1 MGIPAN
7 AVRKKRLEKERGM
20 IRSRFKTKFI

>member
-1 MGIPAN
+1 MGPAN
-7 AVRKKRLEKERGM
+7 AVRKKRLPKERGM